1 VSDECASV
9 IACAAQALLFRRT
22 TLSVFQQ
29 TRVLFANCKRLS
41 D

>member
-1 VSDECASV
+1 LC
-9 IACAAQALLFRRT
+9 AQALLFRQT

-29 TRVLFANCKRLS
+29 TRVLFSHCKRLS